1 MASVNRVILIGN
13 LGKAPEVRYIQDGKT
28 AICMLVLATSRKFKD
43 ANGEYKDEVEWNRV
57 SLFGARAEAAGK
69 YLKKG
74 SPVYVEG
81 HLRTRKYTDK
91 QGVDRY
97 QTEVVCEA
105 MQFLGGKTESNGR
118 SSSKDDDDIAF

>member
-13 LGKAPEVRYIQDGKT
+13 LGKDPEVRYIQDGKT

-43 ANGEYKDEVEWNRV
+43 ANGEWKDEVEWNRV
-57 SLFGARAEAAGK
+57 SLFRARAEAAGK

-91 QGVDRY
+91 QGVERY
-97 QTEVVCEA
+97 QTEVVCES
-105 MQFLGGKTESNGR
+105 MQFLGSKQESNGR
-118 SSSKDDDDIAF
+118 SQSKDDDDIAF